1 VAKGYWIVRVDVHD
15 AETYKQYLAANAA
28 AFKTFSGQYLVRGG
42 RFEAPVGAS
51 RERNVVIEFPDFETA
66 RECYESPEYQHAIHV
81 RGESAELDV
90 VIIEGYDGPQP

>member
-1 VAKGYWIVRVDVHD
+1 MPKGYWIVRVDVHD
-15 AETYKQYLAANAA
+15 AETYKQYITANAE
-28 AFKTFSGQYLVRGG
+28 AFKKYNGHFLVRGG
-42 RFEAPVGAS
+42 RFETPLGSA
-51 RERNVVIEFPDFETA
+51 RERNVVVEFPDFDAA